1 MSSYMTF
8 NENGLAAIEK
18 QILNCL
24 KLAKK
29 RKNCDMYFDVF

>member
-18 QILNCL
+18 TNF
-24 KLAKK
+24 KLLETCKK
-29 RKNCDMYFDVF
+29 KKKL